1 MPTKTRKQVVEASR
15 KSSPAKKPKAVTPSQ
30 AVSSNG
36 SSPSSQETL
45 RRLYASLLRCRL
57 VEEQARQSSKGDYD
71 LSIGHEAVTV
81 GPTAELSAEDTIAA
95 TVRNLAALAARGVP
109 LTSLVAKPQSDAAA
123 RKPMLPASMPQ
134 DPFNLA
140 TGIALAHKL
149 EKRRHVVIA
158 FCPQESPAL
167 ETWHEALKFA
177 GVHKL
182 PVIYVIKNG
191 VADQQSSSDHAPH
204 LEAFSFMARDY
215 GYPGV
220 IVDGQ
225 DVVAVWRVAQE
236 SLHRA
241 RNGSGPTLIDCRTD
255 TKRDPLAHMEHYMR
269 KRNVWDEAWRKQTER
284 EIRGEIEKAGVW
296 SGISRKSSSA
306 NKRS

>member
-1 MPTKTRKQVVEASR
+1 MATKTKTQTAEVPG
-15 KSSPAKKPKAVTPSQ
+15 SSPAKKIESGTPSKTIGT
-30 AVSSNG
+30 NG
-36 SSPSSQETL
+36 ASPSTQETL
-45 RRLYASLLRCRL
+45 RHLYASLLRCRL
-57 VEEQARQSSKGDYD
+57 IQEQARRASSNHYD
-71 LSIGHEAVTV
+71 LAIGHEAVIV
-81 GPTAELSAEDTIAA
+81 GPTAELTAEDTIASPA
-95 TVRNLAALAARGVP
+95 RNLAALAARGAP
-109 LTSLVAKPQSDAAA
+109 VAGLLMDLRSGAPASM
-123 RKPMLPASMPQ
+123 PILPPSMPQ

-149 EKRRHVVIA
+149 AKQRHVVIA

-191 VADQQSSSDHAPH
+191 VADQRSSCDHAPH

-215 GYPGV
+215 GYPGI

-225 DVVAVWRVAQE
+225 DVVAVWRVAHE
-236 SLHRA
+236 SIHRA

-255 TKRDPLAHMEHYMR
+255 AKRDPLAHMEHYMR
-269 KRNVWDEAWRKQTER
+269 KRNLWDDGWRKQAEAG
-284 EIRGEIEKAGVW
+284 IRDEIEKA
-296 SGISRKSSSA
+296 RA
-306 NKRS
+306 